1 MNTSFI
7 QFDKTASYIPGVS
20 TIVNLP
26 EIMYKLFTMNQLDEK
41 SLQSDSVK
49 SYLSE
54 KSFIRCII
62 LLIPILG
69 NLAILASDLIELVR
83 NRQNKAPTTAP
94 SEPVVLPEEEIHQ
107 LMEERE
113 KVEAEFHEVV
123 PLAREI
129 LKNEAKILAPKL
141 EYTINVLSNLTNSVN
156 TTTDQCDLVTKK
168 IIDFSG
174 KDDDYLGKVI
184 DTIAL
189 ASIVYMGSGLTV
201 MGLCRSAI
209 GVKVWSFFRAGS

>member
-26 EIMYKLFTMNQLDEK
+26 EIIYKLFTMNQLDEK

-54 KSFIRCII
+54 KSLIRCII

-83 NRQNKAPTTAP
+83 NRENKAPTTAP
-94 SEPVVLPEEEIHQ
+94 SEPVVVPEEIHQ
-107 LMEERE
+107 LMEQRE

-129 LKNEAKILAPKL
+129 LKNEEKILAPKL
-141 EYTINVLSNLTNSVN
+141 EYTINVISNITNSVN

-174 KDDDYLGKVI
+174 KDDDYVGKVI

-189 ASIVYMGSGLTV
+189 AAIVYMGSGLTV
-201 MGLCRSAI
+201 MGLCGSAI
-209 GVKVWSFFRAGS
+209 GVKVWSFFRGGS